1 MEILISNE
9 YPGIKVGIR
18 KIKQQIDKV
27 LGSLDCN
34 EHEISIL
41 FVGDQGIRDLNRQ
54 FRGMDRPTDVLSF
67 PQLSEDE
74 PEPPG
79 AHVLGDV
86 AISLETARNQSKD
99 HGLSLE
105 EELTLLLIH
114 GILHLLGYDHEISSQ
129 EEERMRKKTRELFE
143 LIYPGKKLADT
154 STSNFEQ
161 P

>member
-1 MEILISNE
+1 MEIFIKNE
-9 YPGIKVGIR
+9 YPCIKVDAR
-18 KIKQQIDKV
+18 KIRRHIGKV

-41 FVGDQGIRDLNRQ
+41 FVGDQGIRELNHQ

-67 PQLSEDE
+67 PQILGDDV
-74 PEPPG
+74 PG
-79 AHVLGDV
+79 ALLLGDV
-86 AISLETARNQSKD
+86 AISLETAHRQAEE

-114 GILHLLGYDHEISSQ
+114 GTLHLLGYDHEISDR

-154 STSNFEQ
+154 CNF
-161 P
+161 